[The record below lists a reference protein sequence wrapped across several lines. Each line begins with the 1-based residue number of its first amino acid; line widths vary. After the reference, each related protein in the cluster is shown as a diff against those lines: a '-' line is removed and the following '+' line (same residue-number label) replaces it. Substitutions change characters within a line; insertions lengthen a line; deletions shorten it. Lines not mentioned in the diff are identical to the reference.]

1 MSWDWVIDTAKV
13 LIAGLIAWSA
23 NQLRKQ
29 AKPMVEAIKKLGNIV
44 KIVNRFETKQA
55 IITSEQLAFY
65 HISKNPIYII
75 DERGAITYVNPAWV
89 NMAGF
94 RDDREAYG
102 LGYLRAVHPDDRE
115 ELERQRAMLE
125 KVQSSFQGVVRFK
138 NLQTGAII
146 YADCSS
152 ELVYDDKGK
161 VVKTIGILYIRPDK
175 DL

>member
-1 MSWDWVIDTAKV
+1 
-13 LIAGLIAWSA
+13 
-23 NQLRKQ
+23 
-29 AKPMVEAIKKLGNIV
+29 
-44 KIVNRFETKQA
+44 
-55 IITSEQLAFY
+55 
-65 HISKNPIYII
+65 
-75 DERGAITYVNPAWV
+75 
-89 NMAGF
+89 
-94 RDDREAYG
+94 

>member
-1 MSWDWVIDTAKV
+1 MSWDWVIDSAKGV
-13 LIAGLIAWSA
+13 IAVLIAWSA
-23 NQLRKQ
+23 GYLRKQ
-29 AKPMVEAIKKLGNIV
+29 AKPMIEALKKIGNIV
-44 KIVNRFETKQA
+44 KIVNQFDTKQA
-55 IITSEQLAFY
+55 ITASELLAFY
-65 HISKNPIYII
+65 HIQKNPIYII

-125 KVQSSFQGVVRFK
+125 KVQSSFQGMVRFK

-161 VVKTIGILYIRPDK
+161 VVKTIGILHIRPDTN
-175 DL
+175 L